1 MLLLRAIRGPLRRV
15 LHSPELQLHRGLLL
29 FLLQRVL
36 SSVPCRRR
44 LQLRLGFAKR
54 IQCLCGRVV
63 LAKAAPVF
71 LQATCL
77 ARTTTNQVIGL
88 GIARILR
95 RMQIKVVIRGMFII
109 IVLKKFH
116 LVR

>member
-1 MLLLRAIRGPLRRV
+1 
-15 LHSPELQLHRGLLL
+15 
-29 FLLQRVL
+29 VL
-36 SSVPCRRR
+36 SSVPRKRRP
-44 LQLRLGFAKR
+44 QPRLGFVKH
-54 IQCLCGRVV
+54 IQSLFRRVV

-71 LQATCL
+71 LQAICL
-77 ARTTTNQVIGL
+77 AGTATNQVIGL

-95 RMQIKVVIRGMFII
+95 RMQIKVVVRAMFII

>member
-1 MLLLRAIRGPLRRV
+1 
-15 LHSPELQLHRGLLL
+15 
-29 FLLQRVL
+29 VL
-36 SSVPCRRR
+36 SSVPHRRR
-44 LQLRLGFAKR
+44 LQPRLGFAR
-54 IQCLCGRVV
+54 LIQFFFLRVA

-77 ARTTTNQVIGL
+77 AGTTTSQVIGL
-88 GIARILR
+88 GIVLILR
-95 RMQIKVVIRGMFII
+95 RIQIKVAIRGTFIT